1 MPLIDIKPDHYYDNA
16 AGGIPV
22 FCPTMEQFK
31 DFSTFCE
38 SIVSYGRE
46 AGLVKIIPPKEWT
59 TALPDLSERLSSVR
73 IKTPIIQHIR
83 GTKGIY
89 SQTNIESRK
98 TYTVAE
104 FKALSNDSNHRPPSR
119 KGVPHG
125 PAEPLPRRKRNRKPA
140 AVTLQTEADTME
152 VDSLPTT
159 PTHQADIPD
168 HFSNDD
174 SHDALVPTSANTS
187 ANNSPDQPFQSTL
200 GSDFARKHFL
210 RQASSPSPPSRHAVS
225 RETMSPLVPDTKDE
239 IEATSTTQINTSN
252 IGASSSS
259 NGSKQKEAKAAEQE
273 KIEPPMTDYK
283 VEHGEDFTVDYCKEV
298 ERNYWRNLT
307 FVQPMYGADMS
318 GSLFDDRTTS
328 WNTQRLGDLL
338 CKIDQNLPGVNTPYL
353 YFGMWKATFAWHV
366 EDMDLYSINYLHFG
380 APKQWYCIRPENSS
394 RFERIA
400 QGIFSSDYKNCPQF
414 LRHKTYL
421 LSPTKLAAD
430 GVPVNRLVQHEGEF
444 VLTFPFAYHSGYNLG
459 FNCAESI
466 NFALDDWIPI
476 GQKAESCRCINDAVQ
491 IDVDAIF
498 QSAKKSIAEEESARF
513 KSRSG
518 KKSEDADMKDEHDQD
533 DPPIDSQR
541 KRKRGATKDQA
552 PEKLHSV
559 VLATGSKPDKATESL
574 TTSTKGTRSQSD
586 SSTKAPPSKKAKT
599 ATTTPEKALECVLC
613 PNQEFD
619 GELLPTSN
627 GKYCHMLCAQYIPE
641 TYMSGED
648 DDDVIVHTEGVPA
661 ARRRLRCF
669 VCEKKVG
676 ACVQCCKGKCI
687 RAVHASCAEMEGMYV
702 DEVEHDDESIEYQLY
717 CPTHDPRQEKEK
729 EAGYKAWKDMM
740 AKKLKPGL
748 SVWARWNDNV
758 YYSGVIETILNDRL
772 NCKIQFH
779 DGYVKTVTWKDI
791 SLDKKQP
798 PTGFRTAGYCRG

>member
-1 MPLIDIKPDHYYDNA
+1 M
-16 AGGIPV
+16 
-22 FCPTMEQFK
+22 
-31 DFSTFCE
+31 
-38 SIVSYGRE
+38 
-46 AGLVKIIPPKEWT
+46 
-59 TALPDLSERLSSVR
+59 
-73 IKTPIIQHIR
+73 
-83 GTKGIY
+83 
-89 SQTNIESRK
+89 
-98 TYTVAE
+98 
-104 FKALSNDSNHRPPSR
+104 
-119 KGVPHG
+119 
-125 PAEPLPRRKRNRKPA
+125 
-140 AVTLQTEADTME
+140 
-152 VDSLPTT
+152 
-159 PTHQADIPD
+159 
-168 HFSNDD
+168 
-174 SHDALVPTSANTS
+174 
-187 ANNSPDQPFQSTL
+187 
-200 GSDFARKHFL
+200 
-210 RQASSPSPPSRHAVS
+210 
-225 RETMSPLVPDTKDE
+225 
-239 IEATSTTQINTSN
+239 
-252 IGASSSS
+252 
-259 NGSKQKEAKAAEQE
+259 
-273 KIEPPMTDYK
+273 
-283 VEHGEDFTVDYCKEV
+283 
-298 ERNYWRNLT
+298 
-307 FVQPMYGADMS
+307 
-318 GSLFDDRTTS
+318 
-328 WNTQRLGDLL
+328 

-599 ATTTPEKALECVLC
+599 ATTTTEKALEV
-613 PNQEFD
+613 
-619 GELLPTSN
+619 
-627 GKYCHMLCAQYIPE
+627 
-641 TYMSGED
+641 
-648 DDDVIVHTEGVPA
+648 V
-661 ARRRLRCF
+661 
-669 VCEKKVG
+669 
-676 ACVQCCKGKCI
+676 
-687 RAVHASCAEMEGMYV
+687 
-702 DEVEHDDESIEYQLY
+702 
-717 CPTHDPRQEKEK
+717 
-729 EAGYKAWKDMM
+729 
-740 AKKLKPGL
+740 
-748 SVWARWNDNV
+748 
-758 YYSGVIETILNDRL
+758 
-772 NCKIQFH
+772 NC
-779 DGYVKTVTWKDI
+779 
-791 SLDKKQP
+791 
-798 PTGFRTAGYCRG
+798 